1 LVHQQ
6 RDEAL
11 SAATTSLIIFALLV
25 GGVLVGALLRRVL
38 PEHHLD
44 THAKDVVR
52 LGCALIATISGLVLG
67 LLINSAKTSFDTQR
81 DEIRQLTANIIL
93 LDHLLD
99 QFGSEARPA
108 RGLVR
113 DAAAAMIERIWSDG
127 TMKRVHNAP
136 FTTTAVGA
144 SADRAIRSLS
154 PTTEAQRVYQSQ
166 AIQTVNTILQVRLI
180 LHEQSGGRMPTPFLA
195 VLVFW
200 LFILFASF
208 SLFSPL
214 SPTALAALVVIA
226 LSASGAIF
234 LILEM
239 YQPFS
244 GIMQIDSEPL
254 RQALAPLT

>member
-1 LVHQQ
+1 MG
-6 RDEAL
+6 AT
-11 SAATTSLIIFALLV
+11 TTSLVICALLV

-44 THAKDVVR
+44 SHAKDVVR

-67 LLINSAKTSFDTQR
+67 LLINSAKSNFDTQR
-81 DEIRQLTANIIL
+81 DEIRQLAANVIL
-93 LDHLLD
+93 IDHLLH
-99 QFGSEARPA
+99 QFGAEAQPA
-108 RGLVR
+108 RGLLREAV
-113 DAAAAMIERIWSDG
+113 AAMIDRIWSDG
-127 TMKRVHNAP
+127 TLKPAHNAP
-136 FTTTAVGA
+136 FTPLAVGV

-166 AIQTVNTILQVRLI
+166 AIQAANAVLQARLI
-180 LHEQSGGRMPTPFLA
+180 LFEQSGGRMPTPFLA

-200 LFILFASF
+200 LFILFVSF

-239 YQPFS
+239 YQPFN
-244 GIMQIDSEPL
+244 GIMRIDGEPL

>member
-1 LVHQQ
+1 V
-6 RDEAL
+6 
-11 SAATTSLIIFALLV
+11 SATTTSLIICAVLV

-52 LGCALIATISGLVLG
+52 LGCAQIATISGLVLG
-67 LLINSAKTSFDTQR
+67 LLINSAKTNFDAQR
-81 DEIRQLTANIIL
+81 DEIRQLAANIIL
-93 LDHLLD
+93 IDHLLH
-99 QFGSEARPA
+99 QFGPEARPA
-108 RGLVR
+108 RGLLR
-113 DAAAAMIERIWSDG
+113 DATAAMVDGIWRG
-127 TMKRVHNAP
+127 ATLKPANAP
-136 FTTTAVGA
+136 FIPTAIGL
-144 SADRAIRSLS
+144 SADRAIRTLS
-154 PTTEAQRVYQSQ
+154 PTTEAERVYQSQ
-166 AIQTVNTILQVRLI
+166 AIQAINAVLQARLI
-180 LHEQSGGRMPTPFLA
+180 LYEQSSGRMPTPFLV

-200 LFILFASF
+200 LFILFVSF

-214 SPTALAALVVIA
+214 SPTAMAALVVIA

-254 RQALAPLT
+254 RQALAPLPS